1 MLQKEIMEVR
11 QVSEEEYKWQPET
24 DVPGVMHDLHMIS
37 EELESLY
44 HHYSTRIKNVSEELS
59 RERSKHK
66 VYQLEIA
73 ENHHTIHMLTEQI
86 EYLLQEV
93 EARHE
98 LNIRLEQN
106 VKTETMTGKARGNN
120 QLTYQEEFIKEINS
134 EDNQWEVTD
143 HLLPASIPEIRVI
156 YESIQ
161 SDMKI
166 ILEQLKNKTITLL
179 IETNEYFLSEKKKSI
194 EVEMYHTA
202 FGIQLEWLRLQRRKY
217 MARNKE
223 RWYTEMWNFFWGK
236 EEGNNHPEILKKL
249 DLIEE
254 QLLSYSVK
262 FNEVKETLEKNTERE
277 ETTQRYIHKMGA
289 LQEEIKKIEG
299 LYEDELH
306 SLKNQLEEFK
316 QREKD
321 LERQISLLNK
331 KYSGEQKE
339 KSQREVELEQE
350 LNRLRK
356 DLHFQS
362 NKKNELYNKMKQHK
376 KQAPQVNPQFD
387 EYGHIPMASEAKR
400 TMFNP
405 NKYLR

>member
-1 MLQKEIMEVR
+1 M
-11 QVSEEEYKWQPET
+11 SEEDNKWKPDT
-24 DVPGVMHDLHMIS
+24 DVPGVMHDIHMLS

-73 ENHHTIHMLTEQI
+73 ENHHTIQMLTEQI

-93 EARHE
+93 EVRHE
-98 LNIRLEQN
+98 LYIQLLQN
-106 VKTETMTGKARGNN
+106 ESMKRDKMENDEMTF
-120 QLTYQEEFIKEINS
+120 QEESS
-134 EDNQWEVTD
+134 EGTIIDGNPWEVTD
-143 HLLPASIPEIRVI
+143 HMLPASIPEIRVI

-161 SDMKI
+161 SDMKTN
-166 ILEQLKNKTITLL
+166 LEQLKNKAISLL
-179 IETNEYFLSEKKKSI
+179 IETNEYYLSEKKKAI
-194 EVEMYHTA
+194 EVEMYHNA
-202 FGIQLEWLRLQRRKY
+202 FITQMEWLQMQRKQY
-217 MARNKE
+217 MGRNKE
-223 RWYTEMWNFFWGK
+223 RWYTEVWNFLWGK

-254 QLLSYSVK
+254 QLVSYSAK
-262 FNEVKETLEKNTERE
+262 FNEVKETLAKNTDRE
-277 ETTQRYIHKMGA
+277 ETTQKYIQKMGA
-289 LQEEIKKIEG
+289 LQDEIKKIEG

-306 SLKNQLEEFK
+306 SLKNQLEDFK

-321 LERQISLLNK
+321 LERQISLLNE
-331 KYSGEQKE
+331 KYTGKQKE

-356 DLHFQS
+356 DLQSQS
-362 NKKNELYNKMKQHK
+362 NKRNELYNKMKQQK

-405 NKYLR
+405 NKYIR

>member
-1 MLQKEIMEVR
+1 MC
-11 QVSEEEYKWQPET
+11 EEDNKWKPDI
-24 DVPGVMHDLHMIS
+24 DVPGVMHDIHLLS

-59 RERSKHK
+59 RERSKQK

-73 ENHHTIHMLTEQI
+73 ENHHTIQMLTEQI

-93 EARHE
+93 EVRHE
-98 LNIRLEQN
+98 LYIQLQQN
-106 VKTETMTGKARGNN
+106 ETMDGEALKNN
-120 QLTYQEEFIKEINS
+120 DMTFKEESREEIII
-134 EDNQWEVTD
+134 DGNQWGGTD

-161 SDMKI
+161 SDMKTN
-166 ILEQLKNKTITLL
+166 LEQLKNRAISLL
-179 IETNEYFLSEKKKSI
+179 IETNEYYLLEKKKAI
-194 EVEMYHTA
+194 EVEMYHNA
-202 FGIQLEWLRLQRRKY
+202 FITLLEWLQVQRKRY
-217 MARNKE
+217 IGRNKE
-223 RWYTEMWNFFWGK
+223 RWSTEVWNFLWGK

-254 QLLSYSVK
+254 QLLSYSAK
-262 FNEVKETLEKNTERE
+262 FNDVKETLAKNTERE
-277 ETTQRYIHKMGA
+277 ETTQKYIQKMGA
-289 LQEEIKKIEG
+289 LQDEIKKIEG
-299 LYEDELH
+299 LYEDEIH
-306 SLKNQLEEFK
+306 SLKNQLEDFK

-321 LERQISLLNK
+321 LERQISLLNE
-331 KYSGEQKE
+331 KYTGKQKE

-356 DLHFQS
+356 DLQSQS
-362 NKKNELYNKMKQHK
+362 NKKNELYNKMKQQK

-405 NKYLR
+405 NKYIR

>member
-1 MLQKEIMEVR
+1 MLLKEFLEVR
-11 QVSEEEYKWQPET
+11 QVSEEDTKWKPDT
-24 DVPGVMHDLHMIS
+24 DVPGVMHDIQMIS

-73 ENHHTIHMLTEQI
+73 ENHHTIQMLTEQI

-93 EARHE
+93 EVRHE
-98 LNIRLEQN
+98 LYIQLQQN
-106 VKTETMTGKARGNN
+106 VKKEPLNGEARKNNEMT
-120 QLTYQEEFIKEINS
+120 LQEEFREEVTGDDNS
-134 EDNQWEVTD
+134 WEVTD
-143 HLLPASIPEIRVI
+143 HLLPESIPEIRVI

-166 ILEQLKNKTITLL
+166 LLEQIKNRAISLL
-179 IETNEYFLSEKKKSI
+179 IETNEYYLSEKKKAI
-194 EVEMYHTA
+194 EVEMYHNDFIT
-202 FGIQLEWLRLQRRKY
+202 QLEWLQVHRKQY
-217 MARNKE
+217 MGRNKE
-223 RWYTEMWNFFWGK
+223 RWYTKVWNFLWGK

-254 QLLSYSVK
+254 QLLSYSAK
-262 FNEVKETLEKNTERE
+262 FNEVKETLNKSTERE
-277 ETTQRYIHKMGA
+277 ETTQSYIQKMGA
-289 LQEEIKKIEG
+289 LHDEIKKIEG
-299 LYEDELH
+299 FYEDELH
-306 SLKNQLEEFK
+306 SLKNQLEDFK

-321 LERQISLLNK
+321 LERQISLLNE
-331 KYSGEQKE
+331 KYSGEHKE

-356 DLHFQS
+356 DLQSQS
-362 NKKNELYNKMKQHK
+362 NKKNELYNKMKQQK

-405 NKYLR
+405 NKYIR